1 MDQRSLVGY
10 SPWGRR
16 ESDTTERLH
25 LLTHS
30 LVVAEME
37 LEYNIHWS
45 VKTSKIRASKKKSKT
60 SVILYL
66 KQQTTVYSIKIQN
79 SEKIHNTTYLN
90 INSNSLSVEYWCLL
104 MLTFSKFSIVIMHF
118 LIILYI
124 LKLRKTATKANCRNH
139 FSSLHLMLLNF
150 YTFASCLF

>member
-1 MDQRSLVGY
+1 M
-10 SPWGRR
+10 
-16 ESDTTERLH
+16 
-25 LLTHS
+25 
-30 LVVAEME
+30 
-37 LEYNIHWS
+37 
-45 VKTSKIRASKKKSKT
+45 
-60 SVILYL
+60 ILYL

-124 LKLRKTATKANCRNH
+124 LKLSKTATKANCRNH

-150 YTFASCLF
+150 YTFASCLFKKNYTCKKVVKIKHNCRILNKKTETT